1 FSAWRSSAIHSM
13 LEFSC
18 LCVVG
23 LVLGSVGVAALF
35 VVSTLTPWKRRT
47 RKEML
52 SPVFVYAPH
61 NDNPVRTFLLLFKNF
76 FYYLNYKKTPFHRL
90 LTEKN
95 ERPFATDAQLYLSVI
110 IPAMN
115 EEKRL
120 PIMLNET
127 LSYLS
132 LRNHQNPDFTFEVI
146 IVDDGST
153 DDTAN
158 TAAIYGRRHEG
169 LVHVLKLEENRG
181 KGGAVRA
188 GVLHARG
195 RLILFADADGATQFE
210 DLEKLEKSMKRL
222 CGGDIDETFPA
233 LVVGSRAHLESESV
247 ATRSFFRTILMM
259 GFHALVWLFA
269 VRSVKDTQCGFK
281 LFTRGAAARI
291 FPVMHVERWAFDVE
305 ILYLA
310 EMWKLKVDE
319 VAVVWHEVDGSKI
332 VPVWSWLEMGRD
344 LILIWFRYTVGIWKP
359 EVLEN

>member
-1 FSAWRSSAIHSM
+1 EPLSIM
-13 LEFSC
+13 LEFGC
-18 LCVVG
+18 LCTIGIVIG
-23 LVLGSVGVAALF
+23 LVAVAALF
-35 VVSTLTPWKRRT
+35 ALSALTPWKRRT

-52 SPVFVYAPH
+52 EPVYVYAPH
-61 NDNPVRTFLLLFKNF
+61 SDNPT
-76 FYYLNYKKTPFHRL
+76 TFHRL

-120 PIMLNET
+120 PIMLDET
-127 LSYLS
+127 LRYLF

-158 TAAIYGRRHEG
+158 TAAVYGRRFEG
-169 LVHVLKLEENRG
+169 LVHVLKLDENRG
-181 KGGAVRA
+181 KGGAVRV

-195 RLILFADADGATQFE
+195 RLVLFADADGATKFE

-222 CGGDIDETFPA
+222 CGGDIDETFPG

-247 ATRSFFRTILMM
+247 ATRSFFRTILMV
-259 GFHALVWLFA
+259 GFHSLVWLFA
-269 VRSVKDTQCGFK
+269 VRTVKDTQCGFK

-291 FPVMHVERWAFDVE
+291 FPVLHVERWAFDVE
-305 ILYLA
+305 VLYLA
-310 EMWKLKVDE
+310 EMWKMRVDE
-319 VAVVWHEVDGSKI
+319 VAVIWHEVDGSKI

-359 EVLEN
+359 EVIEN